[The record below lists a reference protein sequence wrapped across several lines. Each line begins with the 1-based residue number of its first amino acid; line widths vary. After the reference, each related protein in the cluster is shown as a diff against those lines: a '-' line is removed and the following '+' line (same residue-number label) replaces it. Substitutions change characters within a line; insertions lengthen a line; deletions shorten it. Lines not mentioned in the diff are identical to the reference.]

1 MAFKRNDVV
10 SSVIPPKLSRS
21 VHSARIDQ
29 EPLSL
34 HMQSILSWKFCS
46 STLTYSNFLPKFT
59 GCPLF
64 WILLIF
70 CQTSASA
77 QTYPDRF
84 DTLVSLVHQ
93 QLHAEV
99 LEELSVS
106 GKGVRIA
113 VLDAG
118 FKYANKHPALAHL
131 FEGGQITATWDF
143 VKGKENVFTHSD
155 HGTQVLSAL
164 AGTFKGRKLGFAP
177 DAEYVLFRTEHE
189 KKEYMEEEAYWIQA
203 LDRAEALG
211 CDIVV
216 SSVNF
221 TYARYSLADMNGDRV
236 SVSRAAEAAAARGIL
251 LVVAMGNEGDK
262 AWKYMG
268 APADAPSVISVGGSK
283 PSVPMHIQF
292 SSIGPN
298 ARGILKPEV
307 AAPGYVLGPRGRKK
321 YIETAGTSF
330 SAPLIAGIA
339 ACLMEFHPSWDNREL
354 YQVMCKLGH
363 LYPYFDYQLGYGIP
377 DLRKLREDYTGID
390 TSTFQVF
397 FVSDTVFVRVDSAV
411 VADSMDVPFGRV
423 LHYHLE
429 SVDSTLAAFNEVLIP
444 NGINAYY
451 FLRRR
456 QSRGILRIWYAGYL
470 WEERIEMIP

>member
-1 MAFKRNDVV
+1 
-10 SSVIPPKLSRS
+10 
-21 VHSARIDQ
+21 
-29 EPLSL
+29 
-34 HMQSILSWKFCS
+34 MQIILSWKFCFPK
-46 STLTYSNFLPKFT
+46 LTYVGFLPKF
-59 GCPLF
+59 PAFLF
-64 WILLIF
+64 IWLIF
-70 CQTSASA
+70 LFFPGATSA
-77 QTYPDRF
+77 QDYPQRF

-99 LEELSVS
+99 LEELSLS
-106 GKGVRIA
+106 GKGIKIA

-131 FEGGQITATWDF
+131 FEAGQIDSTWDF

-164 AGTFKGRKLGFAP
+164 AGRFKDRKLGFAP

-189 KKEYMEEEAYWIQA
+189 TKEYLEEESYWIEA

-221 TYARYSLADMNGDRV
+221 TYARYTLADMNGERV
-236 SVSRAAEAAAARGIL
+236 SVSRAAEAAAARGML

-262 AWKYMG
+262 SWKYMG
-268 APADAPSVISVGGSK
+268 APADAPSVISVGGSI

-298 ARGILKPEV
+298 AVGVLKPEV
-307 AAPGYVLGPRGRKK
+307 AAPGYVLGPKGKK
-321 YIETAGTSF
+321 QYIETAGTSF
-330 SAPLIAGIA
+330 SAPLIAGVA
-339 ACLMEFHPSWDNREL
+339 ACLMEFHPSWDNREV

-377 DLRKLREDYTGID
+377 DLRKLRDDYSGVD
-390 TSTFQVF
+390 SSTFQVF
-397 FVSDTVFVRVDSAV
+397 FVSDTVFVRLDSAV
-411 VADSMDVPFGRV
+411 VADSMGVPFGRV

-429 SVDSTLAAFNEVLIP
+429 SVDSTLAAFDEVLIP

>member
-1 MAFKRNDVV
+1 M
-10 SSVIPPKLSRS
+10 
-21 VHSARIDQ
+21 HT
-29 EPLSL
+29 
-34 HMQSILSWKFCS
+34 ILSWQSCS
-46 STLTYSNFLPKFT
+46 SKLTYSNFRPNCTTF
-59 GCPLF
+59 LF
-64 WILLIF
+64 SILLLAF
-70 CQTSASA
+70 FSVPASA
-77 QTYPDRF
+77 QQYPQRF
-84 DTLVSLVHQ
+84 DTLISLVHQ

-99 LEELSVS
+99 LEELNLS

-118 FKYANKHPALAHL
+118 FKHANKHPALAHL
-131 FEGGQITATWDF
+131 FENGQIDYTWDF
-143 VKGKENVFTHSD
+143 VKRTENVFTHSD

-177 DAEYVLFRTEHE
+177 DAEYFLFRTEHE
-189 KKEYMEEEAYWIQA
+189 TKEYIEEEAYWIEA

-236 SVSRAAEAAAARGIL
+236 SVSRAAEAAAARGML
-251 LVVAMGNEGDK
+251 LVVAMGNEGNK
-262 AWKYMG
+262 PWKYMG
-268 APADAPSVISVGGSK
+268 APADAPSVISVGGSI

-298 ARGILKPEV
+298 ARGVLKPEV
-307 AAPGYVLGPRGRKK
+307 AAPGFVLGPTGKKK

-339 ACLMEFHPSWDNREL
+339 ACLMEFHPGWDNREV

-363 LYPYFDYQLGYGIP
+363 LYPYFDYQLGYGVP
-377 DLRKLREDYTGID
+377 DLRKLKEDYSGVD
-390 TSTFQVF
+390 SSTFDVF
-397 FVSDTVFVRVDSAV
+397 YVSDTVFVKLDSAI
-411 VADSMDVPFGRV
+411 VADSMNVPFGRV

-429 SVDSTLAAFNEVLIP
+429 SVDSTLAAFDEILIP
-444 NGINAYY
+444 NGVNAYY

>member
-1 MAFKRNDVV
+1 MF
-10 SSVIPPKLSRS
+10 
-21 VHSARIDQ
+21 Q
-29 EPLSL
+29 LSL
-34 HMQSILSWKFCS
+34 GIF
-46 STLTYSNFLPKFT
+46 
-59 GCPLF
+59 
-64 WILLIF
+64 LLIPSYSF
-70 CQTSASA
+70 SQE
-77 QTYPDRF
+77 YPQRF

-99 LEELSVS
+99 LEELNLS
-106 GKGVRIA
+106 GKGIKIA

-131 FEGGQITATWDF
+131 FENGQIDSTWDF

-164 AGTFKGRKLGFAP
+164 AGKFKGRKLGFAP
-177 DAEYVLFRTEHE
+177 DAEYFLFRTEHE
-189 KKEYMEEEAYWIQA
+189 TKEYIEEEAYWINA

-211 CDIVV
+211 CNIVV

-221 TYARYSLADMNGDRV
+221 TYARYSLVDMNGDRV
-236 SVSRAAEAAAARGIL
+236 SVSRAAEAAAQRGML
-251 LVVAMGNEGDK
+251 LVVAMGNEGNK
-262 AWKYMG
+262 SWKYMG
-268 APADAPSVISVGGSK
+268 APADAPSVISVGGSI

-298 ARGILKPEV
+298 AVGVLKPEV
-307 AAPGYVLGPRGRKK
+307 AAPGYVLGPKGKK
-321 YIETAGTSF
+321 RYVETAGTSF
-330 SAPLIAGIA
+330 SAPLVAGIA
-339 ACLMEFHPSWDNREL
+339 ACLMEFHPSWDNRDV
-354 YQVMCKLGH
+354 YQVICKLGH

-377 DLRKLREDYTGID
+377 DLRKLREDYTGVD
-390 TSTFQVF
+390 SSTFQVF
-397 FVSDTVFVRVDSAV
+397 YVSDTVFVKLDSAI
-411 VADSMDVPFGRV
+411 VADSLNAPFGRV

-429 SVDSTLAAFNEVLIP
+429 SVDSTLAAFDEVLIP

-456 QSRGILRIWYAGYL
+456 QSRGILRIWFAGYL